1 MAKDYYYLRK
11 TIDYFKEKGYEVEKL
26 EKTYRVYDEE
36 KDSVI
41 FVKRDIFSSDL
52 LAMNENEVIFIQL
65 KTNKS
70 DISKGIKAYKRMKR
84 PVGRWNIKFWVVSWE
99 KRKKDP
105 IIVDVDEV
113 IEKSE
118 RKNGR

>member
-1 MAKDYYYLRK
+1 MGKDYYYLRK
-11 TIDYFKEKGYEVEKL
+11 TIDYFKERGYEVEKL

-41 FVKRDIFSSDL
+41 FVKRDIFCSDL

-99 KRKKDP
+99 KRKKNP

-113 IEKSE
+113 LEGEKE
-118 RKNGR
+118 D